1 MAVPGPVTSAMSAGC
16 HVLIRAG
23 EAVLVTDAAE
33 AACSLPSGL
42 AGDDGVQSG

>member
-1 MAVPGPVTSAMSAGC
+1 MSAGC

-23 EAVLVTDAAE
+23 EAVLVTDVTE
-33 AACSLPSGL
+33 AASSLLPGL